1 MDIFAKYDQDRNE
14 NSEEKEVK
22 TEDSVNEMNKDQ
34 EELNSVNETNKTK
47 ETPNEDTKED
57 TKAEVENVS
66 SQKDKN
72 TITYQD
78 YVTQL
83 NSHYGKKLDFVATV
97 GGNMVVN
104 YHNHVVLRLSLTNTD
119 DPLIKYDD
127 NDLKYLYDLTITLA
141 ATPVE
146 QRGNIKNVGASN
158 LKVWGV

>member
-1 MDIFAKYDQDRNE
+1 MDIFAQYAQDRNE
-14 NSEEKEVK
+14 NSQEKETK
-22 TEDSVNEMNKDQ
+22 TDNLVT
-34 EELNSVNETNKTK
+34 ETNKDK
-47 ETPNEDTKED
+47 ETPNEDTKE
-57 TKAEVENVS
+57 EIENIS

-83 NSHYGKKLDFVATV
+83 NSHYGKKLDFVASV

-127 NDLKYLYDLTITLA
+127 NDLQYLYDLTITLA
-141 ATPVE
+141 TTPVE
-146 QRGNIKNVGASN
+146 QRGNIKEVKANN